1 MPQKPHWPL
10 GLDLGPHVFQFQ
22 DRYHEELIAERF
34 AAFFDYAWGI
44 SELEWDTRG
53 LTTGQVMPKRL
64 RAILPDG
71 TPIACD
77 AGEASCP
84 ARVIRDLGSRPTME
98 VYLAVPKL
106 GTSGADAN
114 GKLNRYAKERTIVP
128 DFTTGG
134 DPVELDWLRPNLE
147 LLVEGEK
154 LERFTT
160 LACAR
165 LVRTT
170 TGGWVFDA
178 AFVPPVLSIATSTFL
193 EAGLRRL
200 LDGLSNRRLALRR
213 APPRATN
220 DSARQWVL
228 SLVSGFIPRLV
239 DVLEQRAHPHLAYRV
254 VVEALGALAAF
265 TPRGD
270 VAIPAF
276 DFDHLG
282 DVFSNLF
289 HSFQIILDALG
300 AEQYQRIP
308 LVASDQATLYA
319 VLKEAGI
326 FRKDFYVAV
335 AGDDLQRIRA
345 EVPRMFKIAA
355 WNDLARVLATHSKG
369 VTLEPQQSSPA
380 ALPDTPGSV
389 YFRLEKNEA
398 FSPIYKTGE
407 LGLHHGGLPGV
418 REILLYAVDPVAP

>member
-1 MPQKPHWPL
+1 
-10 GLDLGPHVFQFQ
+10 LDLGPQVFQFQ

-34 AAFFDYAWGI
+34 ATLFDHAWGI

-53 LTTGQVMPKRL
+53 STTGQLMPKRL

-77 AGEASCP
+77 AGNPSSCP
-84 ARVIRDLGSRPTME
+84 ARVIRDLGSRTSLE

-106 GTSGADAN
+106 GTSGSE
-114 GKLNRYAKERTIVP
+114 LSRYAKDRTTVP
-128 DFTTGG
+128 DFTSGG
-134 DPVELDWLRPNLE
+134 DPVELEWLRPNLE

-154 LERFTT
+154 LDRFTT

-165 LVRTT
+165 LVPMT
-170 TGGWVFDA
+170 TGGWVFDTR
-178 AFVPPVLSIATSTFL
+178 FVPPVLSIAASAFL
-193 EAGLRRL
+193 EGGVRRI
-200 LDGLSNRRLALRR
+200 LDGLSGRRLALRR
-213 APPRATN
+213 APTRSGN
-220 DSARQWVL
+220 DSVRQWLL
-228 SLVSGFIPRLV
+228 SSISGFVPRLT
-239 DVLEQRAHPHLAYRV
+239 DALEQRVHPHLAYQV
-254 VVEALGALAAF
+254 LVEALGALAAF

-276 DFDHLG
+276 DFDHMG
-282 DVFSNLF
+282 DVFGNVF
-289 HSFQIILDALG
+289 HSFQIVLDALG

-308 LVASDQATLYA
+308 LAASDKATLYA

-335 AGDDLQRIRA
+335 VGDDLERIRV
-345 EVPRMFKIAA
+345 EVPRIFKIAA
-355 WNDLARVLATHSKG
+355 WSELARVLTTHSMG
-369 VTLEPQQSSPA
+369 VTLGPQQGAPP
-380 ALPDTPGSV
+380 ALPDTPGTV

-418 REILLYAVDPVAP
+418 REILLYAVDPVSS